1 MLGIKITTDNTM
13 TIQDFDGLDDLQDA
27 VGGYIEMVRIN
38 EGTNLIV
45 NEEGLMKDLPRNPT
59 AESLCR
65 ESSCWTSNISI
76 LLGDVVVVGRALD
89 GVLQDVG
96 GSTYM
101 DAFISLKSE
110 LMPPEGR
117 RDPHLKN
124 AKGDDGGSE

>member
-124 AKGDDGGSE
+124 AKEDE

>member
-65 ESSCWTSNISI
+65 ESSCWTSNIST

-124 AKGDDGGSE
+124 AKEGE